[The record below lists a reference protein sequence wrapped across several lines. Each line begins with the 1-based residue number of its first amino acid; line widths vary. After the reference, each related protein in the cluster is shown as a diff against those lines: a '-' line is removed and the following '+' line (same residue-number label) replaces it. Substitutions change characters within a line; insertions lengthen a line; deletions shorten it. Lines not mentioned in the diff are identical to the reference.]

1 MPERFFW
8 SGNIACAE
16 AALRAGCKF
25 YAGYPITPS
34 SDLMEHMA
42 RELPKRGGVFFQ
54 AEDELAAINAAIGA
68 SIAGAKSMTATS
80 GPGFSLMQEAIGYAV
95 MVEVP
100 VVIVDVMRVGP
111 GTGQATKA
119 AQGDV
124 MQARWGRHGDQA
136 VVVYAP
142 WSPQEAFDLTIR
154 AFNTAEEL
162 RVPVIVLTD
171 ELIAH
176 SWETVVAPDEIKVI
190 ERRKPRSF
198 HEPPFGSKDPRIAPP
213 MPPLG
218 EGYNLLYTGSTHNE
232 WGVRKTIDPEV
243 HYRLVKRIVDKVFL
257 NVDKLF
263 LCDEYFVDDADVLVI
278 SFGSAS
284 RSCLEA
290 VRRLRDEGV
299 NAGLLRLKTLWP
311 LNDQYLRKVIS
322 RVNYIVV
329 VEMNLGQLI
338 YDVERYVK
346 DQKIA
351 RLNKVGGGIPVYPHE
366 VVKKVKEVLG
376 K

>member
-1 MPERFFW
+1 MSKRFFW

-34 SDLMEHMA
+34 SDLMEYMA
-42 RELPKRGGVFFQ
+42 RELPKRGGIFFQ

-100 VVIVDVMRVGP
+100 IVVVDVMRVGP
-111 GTGQATKA
+111 ATGQATKA

-136 VVVYAP
+136 VIVYAP
-142 WSPQEAFDLTIR
+142 WSPQESFDLTIK

-162 RVPVIVLTD
+162 RVPVILLTD

-176 SWETVVAPDEIKVI
+176 SWETVIVPDEVKII
-190 ERRKPRSF
+190 ERRKPKSF
-198 HEPPFGSKDPRIAPP
+198 DEPPFGSTDPRIAPP

-218 EGYNLLYTGSTHNE
+218 EGYYVLYTGSTHNE
-232 WGVRKTIDPEV
+232 WGIRKTIDPEV
-243 HYRLVKRIVDKVFL
+243 HYKLAKRIIDKVHL
-257 NVDKLF
+257 NVNKLF
-263 LCDEYFVDDADVLVI
+263 LYKEYFVDDADVLII
-278 SFGSAS
+278 SFGSTS

-290 VRRLRDEGV
+290 IRRLRSKGV
-299 NAGLLRLKTLWP
+299 KAGLLRLKTLWP
-311 LNDQYLRKVIS
+311 LNDYYLRKVIS
-322 RVNYIVV
+322 KVSSVVV

-338 YDVERYVK
+338 YDIERYVK
-346 DQKIA
+346 DQTIA
-351 RLNKVGGGIPVYPHE
+351 SLNKVGGGIPIYPDE
-366 VVKKVKEVLG
+366 VIKKVQEVLS
-376 K
+376 